1 MKKHTEAVLR
11 PRPSLNEGIF
21 IAMTRSKYIF
31 SVILISW
38 VTAVLSCSV
47 IAKKIRLES
56 EPSVAFDILV
66 KNVDTYIGKT
76 VILGG
81 FIIALENLS
90 DETHITVLQAPLT
103 WGHEPKSKDRSEG
116 RFIISHKGFLDPEV
130 YRKDRKITVAGT
142 VKGLA
147 EEKAEKI
154 SYSYLKIISRDIYLW
169 PEYPNYYR
177 PPYNYYWYHPY
188 PYHRWRH
195 PYYPFYR

>member
-1 MKKHTEAVLR
+1 
-11 PRPSLNEGIF
+11 
-21 IAMTRSKYIF
+21 
-31 SVILISW
+31 
-38 VTAVLSCSV
+38 V

-90 DETHITVLQAPLT
+90 DRTHITVLQAPLT

-130 YRKDRKITVAGT
+130 YRKDRKVTVAGT

-147 EEKAEKI
+147 EKKAEKI
-154 SYSYLKIISRDIYLW
+154 SYSYLTIVSRDIYLW